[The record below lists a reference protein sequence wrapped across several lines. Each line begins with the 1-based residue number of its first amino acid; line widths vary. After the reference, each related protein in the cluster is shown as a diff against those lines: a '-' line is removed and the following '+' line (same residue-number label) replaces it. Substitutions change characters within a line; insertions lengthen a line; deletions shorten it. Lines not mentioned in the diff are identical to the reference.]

1 MPVRRRI
8 DKRREPL
15 TDEQEAFLHSDDEGA
30 GFFKYVAEEELKTL
44 WDVHR
49 DRVIQEHVTA
59 VPGDRPER
67 WWQYDAPEPRQRLGG
82 TGTPAADVLAY
93 VPTFRLGIP
102 SIWVSARDVSFY
114 NGRGRDV
121 NNQPIGQH
129 SGQDFLGVAI
139 DPMDPPTYEAQAT
152 YLKRLDLLLRG
163 EARRSDYSPTVVV
176 E

>member
-1 MPVRRRI
+1 MPRKLRT

-15 TDEQEAFLHSDDEGA
+15 TDEQEAFLNSDDEGA
-30 GFFKYVAEEELKTL
+30 GFFKYSAEDELKAL

-49 DRVIQEHVTA
+49 DHVIQEYVATY
-59 VPGDRPER
+59 PGSRPARFWE
-67 WWQYDAPEPRQRLGG
+67 YDAPEPRQRLGG
-82 TGTPAADVLAY
+82 TGTPSSDVLACI
-93 VPTFRLGIP
+93 PTYRLGIP
-102 SIWVSARDVSFY
+102 AIWVSAWQVAYY
-114 NGRGRDV
+114 NGRARDV

-129 SGQDFLGVAI
+129 SGRDFLGVAI

-163 EARRSDYSPTVVV
+163 EAQRSDYSPTVVV